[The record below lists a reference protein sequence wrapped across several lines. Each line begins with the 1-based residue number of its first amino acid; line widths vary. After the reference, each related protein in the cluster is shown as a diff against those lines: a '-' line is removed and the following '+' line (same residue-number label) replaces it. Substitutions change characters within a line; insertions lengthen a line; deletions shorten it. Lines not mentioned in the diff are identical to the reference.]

1 MEPKIKISDILRDHF
16 DKNSIKKTKLE
27 PPKRKSTQFAFTL
40 ENVLTAEECKKLI
53 EGSEQSGYTTA
64 LINIGPNE
72 AILVPN
78 FRKGLRFMID
88 DKQLV
93 SKLWSRICDQ
103 IPNTFKSHK
112 VCGLN
117 ERLRFLRYDSG
128 DFFKPHCDACYSRP
142 DGLELSLITIQIYLN
157 EGFSGGETTFLSES
171 TDDRLGVVPKTGM
184 ILVFDQSLYH
194 EGSEVIDGRKY
205 AIRTEVM
212 FKNYKI

>member
-1 MEPKIKISDILRDHF
+1 MESKIKFSDILRDDF
-16 DKNSIKKTKLE
+16 DKNSIKKTELK

-40 ENVLTAEECKKLI
+40 ENVLTAEECKQLI
-53 EGSEQSGYTTA
+53 DGSEQSGYTLA
-64 LINIGPNE
+64 MINIGPNE
-72 AILVPN
+72 AILVPHY
-78 FRKGLRFMID
+78 RKGLRFMTD
-88 DKQLV
+88 DKQFV

-103 IPNTFKSHK
+103 IPDTFKSHK

-128 DFFKPHCDACYSRP
+128 DYFKPHCDACYSRP
-142 DGLELSLITIQIYLN
+142 DGSEMSLITTQIYLN

-194 EGSEVIDGRKY
+194 EGSKLIDGRKY
-205 AIRTEVM
+205 TIRTEVM
-212 FKNYKI
+212 FKT